1 MAAGRNRDDDAKPCK
16 EASAQFGY
24 NRHVENAQNMHG
36 GTGLA
41 GRGFLLFFL
50 LVSHTMTASHF
61 AGLEWL
67 ATAILALDSQRR
79 VCYINPAAENLLALS
94 QGQVIGLRMENL
106 FANAEPLHVALDY
119 ALARN
124 ASFTEHELL
133 VETADLSLQISATF
147 TAVESPLAAFMLE
160 LYGMNQQLKV
170 VRDEHHLLQQQA
182 NRELIR
188 NLAHE
193 IKNPLGGIRGAAQLL
208 EHELSV
214 ETREYTQVIIQEA
227 DRLQSLMDRLLT
239 PHRTPQIGALNIH
252 EVLERV
258 RSVTLAEVSR
268 GLSIRRDYDISIP
281 ELVGDREQLIQVVL
295 NIVRNAV
302 QAMQG
307 KGELILRTRI
317 ARQVTLAMKRHRLA
331 MQVQII
337 DNGPGIPDSLQE
349 RIFYPLVSGR
359 EDGTGLG
366 LTLAQTFVHQHH
378 GTIEVES
385 EPGHTV
391 FSILLPLNVGI

>member
-1 MAAGRNRDDDAKPCK
+1 M
-16 EASAQFGY
+16 
-24 NRHVENAQNMHG
+24 
-36 GTGLA
+36 
-41 GRGFLLFFL
+41 
-50 LVSHTMTASHF
+50 
-61 AGLEWL
+61 
-67 ATAILALDSQRR
+67 ATAILALDNQRR
-79 VCYINPAAENLLALS
+79 VCYINPAAENLLKLS
-94 QGQVIGLRMENL
+94 QGQVVGLRMENL

-147 TAVESPLAAFMLE
+147 TAVESPFAAFMLE

-208 EHELSV
+208 EHELSI

>member
-1 MAAGRNRDDDAKPCK
+1 
-16 EASAQFGY
+16 
-24 NRHVENAQNMHG
+24 
-36 GTGLA
+36 
-41 GRGFLLFFL
+41 
-50 LVSHTMTASHF
+50 MTASHF

-94 QGQVIGLRMENL
+94 QGQVVGLRMENL

-147 TAVESPLAAFMLE
+147 TAVESPFAAFMLE

-208 EHELSV
+208 EHELSI

-268 GLSIRRDYDISIP
+268 GLSIHRDYDISIP

>member
-1 MAAGRNRDDDAKPCK
+1 M
-16 EASAQFGY
+16 
-24 NRHVENAQNMHG
+24 
-36 GTGLA
+36 
-41 GRGFLLFFL
+41 
-50 LVSHTMTASHF
+50 
-61 AGLEWL
+61 
-67 ATAILALDSQRR
+67 ATAILALDNQRR
-79 VCYINPAAENLLALS
+79 VCYINPAAENLLKLS
-94 QGQVIGLRMENL
+94 QGQVVGLRMENL

-147 TAVESPLAAFMLE
+147 TAVESPFAAFMLE

-208 EHELSV
+208 EHELSI

-281 ELVGDREQLIQVVL
+281 ELVGDREQLIQVML

-337 DNGPGIPDSLQE
+337 DNGPGIPDSLRE

-391 FSILLPLNVGI
+391 FSILLPLNVGF

>member
-1 MAAGRNRDDDAKPCK
+1 M
-16 EASAQFGY
+16 
-24 NRHVENAQNMHG
+24 
-36 GTGLA
+36 
-41 GRGFLLFFL
+41 
-50 LVSHTMTASHF
+50 
-61 AGLEWL
+61 
-67 ATAILALDSQRR
+67 ATAILALDNQRR
-79 VCYINPAAENLLALS
+79 VCYINPAAENLLKLS
-94 QGQVIGLRMENL
+94 QGQVVGLRMENL

-147 TAVESPLAAFMLE
+147 TAVESPFAAFMLE

-208 EHELSV
+208 EHELSI

-281 ELVGDREQLIQVVL
+281 ELVGDREQLIQVML

-337 DNGPGIPDSLQE
+337 DNGPGIPDSLRE